1 MNTVNAR
8 WTEPLIPSLVPQVYY
23 ITCPEITKAFTHFPT
38 TPTGSEV
45 TSIEQATGKCVAH
58 AREESTPSFL
68 CTGDGQWSLLNGG
81 CACLPGYQ
89 ANTEKQTCDG
99 EYPVVCM
106 HPLFVPTCVSRC
118 SVPPVCMCSL
128 ERLQVCRGP
137 VLARPG
143 GGVPCASVQRRAPLP
158 PPTAVW
164 CCVTRQIVIYLIE
177 GRLRSADPYHGNCT
191 ICKAS
196 CPTQRPQL

>member
-1 MNTVNAR
+1 MNTVNVR
-8 WTEPLIPSLVPQVYY
+8 WTELLIPSRVPQVYY

-99 EYPVVCM
+99 EYPSLCLVFLLASISVLCGSH
-106 HPLFVPTCVSRC
+106 HPLGCVLSLC
-118 SVPPVCMCSL
+118 STSKIM
-128 ERLQVCRGP
+128 
-137 VLARPG
+137 
-143 GGVPCASVQRRAPLP
+143 
-158 PPTAVW
+158 
-164 CCVTRQIVIYLIE
+164 
-177 GRLRSADPYHGNCT
+177 
-191 ICKAS
+191 
-196 CPTQRPQL
+196 